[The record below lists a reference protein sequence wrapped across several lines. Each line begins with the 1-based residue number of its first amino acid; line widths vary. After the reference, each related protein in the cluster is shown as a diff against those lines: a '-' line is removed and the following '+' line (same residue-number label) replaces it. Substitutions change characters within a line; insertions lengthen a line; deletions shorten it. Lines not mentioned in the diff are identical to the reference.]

1 MIGILGGTFDPVH
14 HGHLRLAIEVLEAL
28 NLDSIRLIPLNQ
40 PNASK
45 SPVASGAE
53 RWAMLQAAVAGE
65 SRLVPDDREL
75 RRGGISYTVETLQS
89 LREELPDRPLCLI
102 LGMDAFARIDRWH
115 QWQRLLELSHI
126 VIATRPGSPAM
137 DDDREMAVELRNAR
151 VEQPGILRQRPAG
164 SIYSQP
170 IRPLDISSTAIREA
184 LRHGRSVRYLVP
196 PAVLDYI
203 HENHIYQE
211 PA

>member
-28 NLDSIRLIPLNQ
+28 DLDSVRLIPLNQ

-75 RRGGISYTVETLQS
+75 RRGGISYTVDTLQT

-115 QWQRLLELSHI
+115 QWHRLLALSHI
-126 VIATRPGSPAM
+126 VIATRPGTPM
-137 DDDREMAVELRNAR
+137 MDDREMAVELRNACTGNP
-151 VEQPGILRQRPAG
+151 ELLRQRPAG
-164 SIYSQP
+164 SIYAQP

-184 LRHGRSVRYLVP
+184 LRHRRSARYLVP

-203 HENHIYQE
+203 HEHHLYQE